1 MKPVALVLDDDE
13 LFRVMMMAVL
23 ARLGFTVHAVASVEA
38 FERVYRDLNP
48 DLYLIDLNVGEA
60 SGIDVVERIRTVH
73 EEVPILVVS
82 AERSLQVVSHAL
94 EIGANDYIL
103 KPFSRTL
110 LAAKLGQL
118 IRTNEI
124 EEAELLV
131 ESDHT
136 LADSA
141 RVYFDAEITGVD
153 ELGLWLRSRHLVS
166 KGTMVKLGGAFVHEI
181 GGEPDTLMSVSTTAL
196 RVDGTGYDVYAEF
209 ETSSV
214 EFLQAV
220 RRWLARHAAGNAIRK
235 AG

>member
-13 LFRVMMMAVL
+13 LFREMMKAVL
-23 ARLGFTVHAVASVEA
+23 AKLGFTVHAVASVEA
-38 FERVYRDLNP
+38 FEKAYLDLNP
-48 DLYLIDLNVGEA
+48 DLHLIDLNVGEA

-73 EEVPILVVS
+73 ENVPILVVS

-94 EIGANDYIL
+94 EIGANDYLL

-124 EEAELLV
+124 EEAELLL
-131 ESDHT
+131 EGDNC
-136 LADSA
+136 LADAA
-141 RVYFDAEITGVD
+141 RVYFDAEITGID

-166 KGTMVKLGGAFVHEI
+166 KGTMVKIGGAFVHEV
-181 GGEPDTLMSVSTTAL
+181 GGAPDTLMSVSTTAL
-196 RVDGTGYDVYAEF
+196 RADGSGYDVYAEF

-214 EFLQAV
+214 EFLQSV
-220 RRWLARHAAGNAIRK
+220 RRWLARYAAANPVRK
-235 AG
+235 TG